1 MSVPF
6 PQAGDFLPVN
16 TSGLPA
22 GSPFYC
28 PGTDGREADVTT
40 ADDATTPWIRRYHPA
55 PGTTRRL
62 VCFPHAGGSASYF
75 HPVSARFAPTVD
87 VVSLQYPGRQDRRRE
102 RPIDTIEELA
112 DLVAAEL
119 LTLTDKPT
127 VFFGHSMGAALAFE
141 TAWRLE
147 HQGVGA
153 PRLLIASGRRGPTT
167 KRDETVHERDDNG
180 VIEEIKLLNGTDSAL
195 LADEEVLRM
204 ALPAIRS
211 DYHAIETYRCAPGR
225 TLSCPITAFTGDS
238 DPRTTVDEARA
249 WQDNTTGSF
258 RLKVFAGGHFFIGEQ
273 PAAVNEEI
281 ARELASL
288 SAHNSPDFTSR
299 V

>member
-1 MSVPF
+1 M
-6 PQAGDFLPVN
+6 
-16 TSGLPA
+16 
-22 GSPFYC
+22 
-28 PGTDGREADVTT
+28 TT

-55 PGTTRRL
+55 PGSTRRL

-75 HPVSARFAPTVD
+75 HPVSARFAPEVD

-102 RPIDTIEELA
+102 PLVDTIEGLA

-147 HQGVGA
+147 RHGAAA

-167 KRDETVHERDDNG
+167 FRDESVHERDDNG
-180 VIEEIKLLNGTDSAL
+180 VIEEIKLLNGTNSAL
-195 LADEEVLRM
+195 LADEEILRM

-211 DYHAIETYRCAPGR
+211 DYHAIETYRCEPGR
-225 TLSCPITAFTGDS
+225 TVSCPITAFTGDS
-238 DPRTTVDEARA
+238 DPRTTIDEARA
-249 WQDNTTGSF
+249 WQDGTTGAF
-258 RLKVFAGGHFFIGEQ
+258 QLKVFTGGHFFIGER
-273 PAAVNEEI
+273 PREVNAEI
-281 ARELASL
+281 ARQLESLA
-288 SAHNSPDFTSR
+288 AHI
-299 V
+299 